1 MVRVLVQVLFL
12 AQMVVLVRRM
22 VLVLII
28 AMSDRF
34 VGLGCGVCGS
44 CNGMN
49 KLHVATT
56 SSHDFPFTPI

>member
-28 AMSDRF
+28 AM
-34 VGLGCGVCGS
+34 
-44 CNGMN
+44 
-49 KLHVATT
+49 
-56 SSHDFPFTPI
+56 